1 MKNVQRLRRYFR
13 NALNPLLLTGLVVM
27 GVLAGLPGA
36 AAHAK
41 LAEIR
46 GTVKDSN
53 GEALIGASINV
64 KGKTGG
70 IMADVNGNFTIQA
83 DPNDIL
89 VVSYVGYI
97 SQEIPVNN
105 RSVIDVVLLENQ
117 SVLEEVVV
125 VGYGTAKK
133 ADLTGAISNIK
144 TDEIVKQPATSAMQS
159 IQGKVAGATII
170 ANEAPGSTP
179 TVLIRGMGT
188 ALGGRN
194 PLYVVDGMPVDN
206 INNIHPNDI
215 QSMDILKDASSA
227 SIYGLRA
234 ANGVVIVTTK
244 KGKTGKTQISYDGY
258 VGMKGI
264 LNRVE
269 MADASQYI
277 KYFNENL
284 DNIANVNQPWRLKEN
299 QANNTDWYNE
309 LLQKGHQMSHAI
321 NLSGGSEN
329 VDFFVSYNNL
339 TEEGILKGS
348 KYQRNTLRNNNQ
360 YRFFKN
366 RLKLNQTLNFTF
378 TEAEPK
384 GFGLFNDAYRQSPLV
399 PVWYANGRAGRTVWN
414 RTTGIVGYERNPGE
428 TVGNL
433 NSIGNPV
440 YSLMQ
445 QRELLNTNTLQGGFD
460 AEVKITDY
468 LKFNSRVGAT
478 RYGSR
483 SRNFTDVR
491 NNWLNADPTR
501 TEAEFNALKEANP
514 TTTAYANNTF
524 SYSTSE
530 SFRWVWENFAT
541 FNKSF
546 GNHNLEATAGFSR
559 EKVGIGSGIKGTG
572 YDVPEQ
578 EQYWNI
584 NLGTG
589 AYQKTIEQN
598 YYTPRALASYFA
610 RAQYNFNST
619 YYLTATIRRDG
630 SSVFKNSEEYWG
642 TFPSVG
648 AGWTVSNESFMQDSF
663 LDYLKIRANWGK
675 LGNQDIPLNVSQ
687 ILTAAGSSN
696 RNYVFGAGQE
706 LVFGAVYGT
715 PAVGVSWEV
724 TTETGIGADFALLKD
739 RLSGSVDYY
748 HKLNTNAIL
757 LVTPTYTSEYENN
770 FYAHG
775 AKVLNSGVELGL
787 NWADKSEIGLN
798 YSIGVNYAYNKNTVK
813 DVKPAYDG
821 QTGGSLGNGQITKQL
836 KEGYPIYAWWMYEAN
851 GVWQS
856 KAELDDISAVKV
868 GTPRPGHLKYRDING
883 DSVMNNLDKLYYGSY
898 LPTYTYGVNVNLEY
912 KNIDFSVYGYGVGGN
927 KVYNG
932 LKGTRIDGGENVPL
946 DLFEKRWHGA
956 GTSTVH
962 PGADRDSYASS
973 YYLEPGGFFRINNI
987 TLGYTLNKLYSGS
1000 SKLRVYATAQ
1010 NPLMFTKYTGFSP
1023 EIADNGD
1030 PSGTSGIELSAYPTT
1045 RNFIIG
1051 LNLQF

>member
-1 MKNVQRLRRYFR
+1 MKNVQRFRRYYR
-13 NALNPLLLTGLVVM
+13 NALSPLLLMGLVVM
-27 GVLAGLPGA
+27 CVLAAPLAA
-36 AAHAK
+36 AAHTK
-41 LAEIR
+41 LAEIK
-46 GTVKDSN
+46 GTVKDSK

-64 KGKTGG
+64 KGKTAGA
-70 IMADVNGNFTIQA
+70 MADANGNFSIQA
-83 DPNDIL
+83 ESNDIL

-97 SQEIPVNN
+97 SQEVPVNG

-117 SVLEEVVV
+117 SLLEEVVV
-125 VGYGTAKK
+125 VGYGTQKK
-133 ADLTGAISNIK
+133 ADLTGAIGQIK
-144 TDEIVKQPATSAMQS
+144 TDEIMKQPATSAMQS
-159 IQGKVAGATII
+159 IQGKIAGATII
-170 ANEAPGSTP
+170 ANEAPGSSP

-244 KGKTGKTQISYDGY
+244 KGKAGKTQVSYDGY
-258 VGMKGI
+258 MGVKGI

-269 MADASQYI
+269 MADAQQYI
-277 KYFNENL
+277 TYFNENL
-284 DNIANVNQPWRLKEN
+284 DNIAAANQTWRLKTN
-299 QANNTDWYNE
+299 QANNTNWYDE
-309 LLQKGHQMSHAI
+309 LLQKGQQMSHSV

-339 TEEGILKGS
+339 TEEGILKGA

-360 YRFFKN
+360 YRFFKG

-384 GFGLFNDAYRQSPLV
+384 SFGLFNDAYRQSPLV

-491 NNWLNADPTR
+491 NNWLNADPIR
-501 TEAEFNALKEANP
+501 TEAEFNTLKAANP
-514 TTTAYANNTF
+514 TTTAYANNSF

-546 GNHNLEATAGFSR
+546 GKHNVEATAGFSR
-559 EKVGIGSGIKGTG
+559 EKVGIGSGINGTG

-589 AYQKTIEQN
+589 QYQKTIGQT

-630 SSVFKNSEEYWG
+630 SSVFKNNEEYWG
-642 TFPSVG
+642 TFPAVG

-715 PAVGVSWEV
+715 PAVDVSWEV

-739 RLSGSVDYY
+739 RLSGSIDYY

-757 LVTPTYTSEYENN
+757 LVTPTFTSAYENN

-775 AKVLNSGVELGL
+775 AKVLNSGIELGL
-787 NWADKSEIGLN
+787 NWSDKSNIGLN
-798 YSIGVNYAYNKNTVK
+798 YSFGVNYAYNNNVVK
-813 DVKPAYDG
+813 EVTPAYDG

-836 KEGYPIYAWWMYEAN
+836 REGQPIYAWWMYEAK
-851 GVWQS
+851 GVWQT
-856 KAELDDISAVKV
+856 KEEIAAGVKL
-868 GTPRPGHLKYRDING
+868 GTPRPGHLVYADQNSDKAID
-883 DSVMNNLDKLYYGSY
+883 NLDKVFFGSY
-898 LPTYTYGVNVNLEY
+898 LPKHTYGVNVNMDY
-912 KNIDFSVYGYGVGGN
+912 KNIDLSIHGYGVGGN
-927 KVYNG
+927 QIYNG

-1000 SKLRVYATAQ
+1000 SKLRIYATAQ

-1030 PSGTSGIELSAYPTT
+1030 PSGTSGVELSAYPTT
-1045 RNFIIG
+1045 RNFILG